1 MKCKFSLLLF
11 LCVLSLWGQAQSFT
25 LQELVNRKQF
35 QAVVARADSL
45 TPADS
50 ADYATMSAIGQ
61 AYEGLLRYKDAYQ
74 CFSYCLQM
82 DTNNVDA
89 LNAVARNAINFGR
102 IAEAKRCYHKV
113 LDADSLNFYANY
125 QLARLYYQLGDY
137 GRATE
142 HYHVLAS
149 IEGENPSILTG
160 LADCH
165 IKRGTAPN
173 IMIALELYGRALS
186 LNPENIRVASS
197 LINTLLR
204 MGDGKGA
211 LQVCDT
217 ALFYNPDNSQI
228 RQSKGMALYMTKDYL
243 QADTV
248 YTGLLADGDSSFLNL
263 KYGGA
268 ARYMSGHALDGVELL
283 EKAYEIDST
292 DVETAMLYGASLG
305 KTYDRKRAYEL
316 FDQAELNMQ
325 PKKFFVNLLTTFRG
339 DALQR
344 DGRWNEAEKL
354 YYAAWKKDPT
364 QLNFLYEINRHYWD
378 LNPALFQN
386 EKELQKTIFSKYT
399 YLTAYMKTDKSQ
411 QYLYNYRPFLEAV
424 CEDAFF
430 KNDDEVTMLAPDG
443 KKSKLAVADLRA
455 LISQLPE
462 MPAEER
468 ERREKMQAQM
478 KKAMEKEK
486 TLHKSGAKLD
496 TIALT
501 KEEKEKAR
509 KLLKEAGLE

>member
-25 LQELVNRKQF
+25 LQELVNKKQF
-35 QAVVARADSL
+35 QEVIARADSL

-74 CFSYCLQM
+74 CFSYCLKM

-89 LNAVARNAINFGR
+89 LNAVARNPIIFAKIAHPKKCNNTGRAAHRINLYP
-102 IAEAKRCYHKV
+102 K
-113 LDADSLNFYANY
+113 Y
-125 QLARLYYQLGDY
+125 QWPRLYYQLGDF
-137 GRATE
+137 GKATE
-142 HYHVLAS
+142 HYHILAS

-165 IKRGTAPN
+165 IKKGTGPN
-173 IMIALELYGRALS
+173 TLIALSLYARALE
-186 LNPENIRVASS
+186 LNPENVRVASS
-197 LINTLLR
+197 LINVLLR

-228 RQSKGMALYMTKDYL
+228 RQSKGMALYMTKDYK
-243 QADTV
+243 QADSV

-263 KYGGA
+263 KYAGA

-283 EKAYEIDST
+283 EKAYEMDST
-292 DVETAMLYGASLG
+292 DVETVMLYGASLG

-316 FDQAELNMQ
+316 FDLAETNMQ
-325 PKKFFVNLLTTFRG
+325 PKKFLVNLLTTFRG
-339 DALQR
+339 DALKR
-344 DGRWNEAEKL
+344 DGRWPEAEKL
-354 YYAAWKKDPT
+354 YYAAWKKDPD
-364 QLNFLYEINRHYWD
+364 QLNFLYEISRHYWD
-378 LNPALFQN
+378 VDPGLFRN

-399 YLTAYMKTDKSQ
+399 YLMAYMKTDKSQ
-411 QYLYNYRPFLEAV
+411 KYLYNYRPFLEAV

-430 KNDDEVTMLAPDG
+430 KNADEVTMLAPDG
-443 KKSKLAVADLRA
+443 KKTKLAVSDLRA
-455 LISQLPE
+455 LVAQLPQ
-462 MPAEER
+462 MPEDELLR
-468 ERREKMQAQM
+468 RKKMQEQMLKVQKREKD
-478 KKAMEKEK
+478 
-486 TLHKSGAKLD
+486 LRKSGAKLD
-496 TIALT
+496 TLALS
-501 KEEKEKAR
+501 KEEEEKAR
-509 KLLKEAGLE
+509 KMLKDAGLE